1 MNANLD
7 TSDGL
12 KEDALNQVIA
22 CMEVQDATIVDCKK
36 KFSARLELT
45 DTKPAAAVLDK
56 VLEES
61 AWKKAGEL
69 IERKKNVGTMT
80 KDEEKKSRDA
90 VKNTLKKAGVA
101 ARKVELMMKLG
112 SELKAIEE
120 GCDAKKGKS

>member
-1 MNANLD
+1 MLNANLD

-69 IERKKNVGTMT
+69 IVRKKNVLIRVWGY
-80 KDEEKKSRDA
+80 
-90 VKNTLKKAGVA
+90 VC
-101 ARKVELMMKLG
+101 G
-112 SELKAIEE
+112 S
-120 GCDAKKGKS
+120 GPFVSVN